1 MSEDVSEKM
10 DGTCSPRK
18 AIQLIKSRHTK
29 FLSRILNVLPECF
42 SSMETT
48 RMTLVYFSI
57 SALDVLGELDQV
69 LSLEEK
75 ASTIS
80 WIYSLQV
87 CSNAFKRYALQD
99 IIQYNIF
106 LHGN

>member
-48 RMTLVYFSI
+48 RMTFVYFAI

-69 LSLEEK
+69 LSPEK
-75 ASTIS
+75 KIS
-80 WIYSLQV
+80 AINWVYSLQV
-87 CSNAFKRYALQD
+87 SKNVAHVPLCYTEN
-99 IIQYNIF
+99 
-106 LHGN
+106 